1 MRLKRQG
8 MIRDSQE
15 WRKIVLEG
23 KVHNDCSALRR
34 RNVYRIL
41 V

>member
-1 MRLKRQG
+1 MA
-8 MIRDSQE
+8 RDSQE
-15 WRKIVLEG
+15 WRKIVSEG

-34 RNVYRIL
+34 KRGRMKRIL